1 MISTKIILDEQQK
14 NYGLRSLSLLNT
26 YFAKDILY
34 LSLRKKDGQN
44 QQDNN
49 LGNEIWATNKR
60 FTKKN

>member
-49 LGNEIWATNKR
+49 LGNKI
-60 FTKKN
+60 